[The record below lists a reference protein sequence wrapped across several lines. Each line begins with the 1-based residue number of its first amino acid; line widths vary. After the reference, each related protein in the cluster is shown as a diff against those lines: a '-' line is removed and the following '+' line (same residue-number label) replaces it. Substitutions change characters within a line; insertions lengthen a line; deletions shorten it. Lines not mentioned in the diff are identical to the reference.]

1 MKLQFFSSRFLVR
14 LREKASMNASKY
26 GADSG
31 WLDALA
37 AGQAYV
43 HESGYVVDPPP
54 TLVIA
59 TEGNAQLDAENAR
72 RVYSWLRNLTPS
84 VAMEERLWAHLTHC
98 VFAEYMAIRWP
109 AKNEG
114 VVCRRYLFEGNSFAA
129 LARNGIARLWW
140 AGNLTHDETRSDPFE
155 LTKVLFM
162 RQDIQVS
169 LLERTIGKCPNV
181 RTTVLEYLRDNGS
194 RLSEDSFGRRIQL
207 LLKELNLWGGV
218 AILDALPK
226 NEIENFLKRFG
237 ESLAGG
243 KSVTT

>member
-1 MKLQFFSSRFLVR
+1 MKLQFFSGRFLAR
-14 LREKASMNASKY
+14 LREKAATNASKY

-37 AGQAYV
+37 AGPTYV

-54 TLVIA
+54 TLVSA
-59 TEGNAQLDAENAR
+59 TEGNAQLDAENAQ

-98 VFAEYMAIRWP
+98 VFAQYMATRWP
-109 AKNEG
+109 AENEG
-114 VVCRRYLFEGNSFAA
+114 VVRRRYLFEGNSFAA

-140 AGNLTHDETRSDPFE
+140 AGYLTHDKTRSDPFE

-169 LLERTIGKCPNV
+169 LLERSIGKCPNV
-181 RTTVLEYLRDNGS
+181 RTSVLEYFRDNSS
-194 RLSEDSFGRRIQL
+194 RLSEGSFGRRIQL
-207 LLKELNLWGGV
+207 LLRELNLWGGV
-218 AILDALPK
+218 AILDAVPK
-226 NEIENFLKRFG
+226 SEIEIFLKRFG

-243 KSVTT
+243 KSATT

>member
-140 AGNLTHDETRSDPFE
+140 AGNLTPAALNFGRSERNPFAGRLQRSGSRPASE
-155 LTKVLFM
+155 RWSSHKSFLNAAG
-162 RQDIQVS
+162 ISPVS
-169 LLERTIGKCPNV
+169 LPERGFPPPAHAAHTASSPL
-181 RTTVLEYLRDNGS
+181 RT
-194 RLSEDSFGRRIQL
+194 RRPS
-207 LLKELNLWGGV
+207 GG
-218 AILDALPK
+218 PQ
-226 NEIENFLKRFG
+226 
-237 ESLAGG
+237 
-243 KSVTT
+243 